1 MIQKI
6 SSGKSFYGLIEY
18 NESKVRVGEAE
29 LLELHY
35 IPEGSTLQ
43 ETLEFVSG
51 QNLACK
57 KNTFHVSLSFPPDEH
72 PTDETMLDIAHDF
85 MEGMG
90 YGEQPYG
97 IYRHHDTDND
107 HIHIVSTRI
116 DWQGKRIDDS
126 YEKIKSNRLA
136 AEIENKYGLKQ
147 INHGEKNKI
156 KPSAVFEKTEI
167 DTKIDKDNPK
177 KHITNVIG
185 TLLAENNI
193 TDMQNYSKL
202 LSKYNVGIRQTE
214 LEGINYFLIDDEGN
228 QTTPNIPASN
238 ISFKPTY
245 KRLQQIFKTGTN
257 KKTSIQK
264 QLRPK
269 FRWINDYEALSKESF
284 EKFLIKNNLQI
295 DYISNTGGV
304 YGINFYDTKNKIFIK
319 GSEIGC
325 SWNMLK
331 NKLNDTISFKV
342 GEEKSYIERLYNK
355 LQRNSNYYNESLFIE
370 NNDIEQ
376 LLINEIN
383 KSNNEQLIKKLKP
396 FIKDIATQ
404 KNQELENIKTKE
416 KERYN
421 KRAEMVRSYMSLTT
435 DIGATIIAYSFGYQI
450 KENQLINEK
459 ENISIP
465 VDIHNFK
472 VPYKKLIEIPKDVKK
487 AVKDIINALDQE
499 KKELIPECLAFA
511 PIDNFGAA
519 VIHKTMLN
527 ADLLSLI
534 AKQNYMQNNYDRLI
548 NKTESKQE
556 LIGELLYRGIKLNKI
571 DNKNVEL
578 EFNNQTIIV
587 EDKELVDTLKNLNIA
602 KLNSYTNTDMKKLSE
617 INRKEVMGEKSELQ
631 STPISDNFE
640 NWIKDNFES
649 FKTIKIKDTG
659 SEITIIKE
667 PKPNDSDYKHYN
679 TVDIILGSLSHMRG
693 SIFQSLLTMSG
704 NQSKGTINTD
714 LTEEELKELIKQLRG
729 KLIK

>member
-43 ETLEFVSG
+43 ETLEFVAG
-51 QNLACK
+51 QNPACK

-72 PTDETMLDIAHDF
+72 PSDEIMLDIAHDF

-116 DWQGKRIDDS
+116 DWQGKRIDDA

-136 AEIENKYGLKQ
+136 AELEKKYGLKQ
-147 INHGEKNKI
+147 VNHGEKNKI
-156 KPSAVFEKTEI
+156 QPTVIYEKTKI
-167 DTKIDKDNPK
+167 DTTIDKDNPK

-185 TLLAENNI
+185 TILAENNV
-193 TDMQNYSKL
+193 TDMQNYTRL

-214 LEGINYFLIDDEGN
+214 LEGINYFLIDDKGN

-245 KRLQQIFKTGTN
+245 KRLQQIFKKGTD
-257 KKTSIQK
+257 KKIEIQK
-264 QLRPK
+264 RLRPK

-295 DYISNTGGV
+295 DYVSNAGGI
-304 YGINFYDTKNKIFIK
+304 YGVNFYDTKNKIFIK

-325 SWNMLK
+325 SWNMFK
-331 NKLNDTISFKV
+331 NKLNDTISFKI
-342 GEEKSYIERLYNK
+342 GEERNCVERIYNK
-355 LQRNSNYYNESLFIE
+355 LQRNSNFYNESSFIE
-370 NNDIEQ
+370 NKDIEQ
-376 LLINEIN
+376 LLTDEIN
-383 KSNNEQLIKKLKP
+383 KSNNEQLIKKLEP

-404 KNQELENIKTKE
+404 KEQKLDSIKTKE

-421 KRAEMVRSYMSLTT
+421 KKAEMVRSYMSLTT

-472 VPYKKLIEIPKDVKK
+472 IPYKKLIEIPKDVKK

-511 PIDNFGAA
+511 PTDNFGAA
-519 VIHKTMLN
+519 IIHKTMLN

-534 AKQNYMQNNYDRLI
+534 AKQNYMQNNYGRLTK
-548 NKTESKQE
+548 KTESKQE
-556 LIGELLYRGIKLNKI
+556 LIGELLYRGIRLNKI
-571 DNKNVEL
+571 NNNNVEL
-578 EFNNQTIIV
+578 EFDNQTIIV
-587 EDKELVDTLKNLNIA
+587 EDKELADTLTNLNTA
-602 KLNSYTNTDMKKLSE
+602 KLNSYANIDMKKLSE
-617 INRKEVMGEKSELQ
+617 INRKEVIGEKSELQ
-631 STPISDNFE
+631 PTPISDNYE
-640 NWIKDNFES
+640 NWIKDNFET
-649 FKTIKIKDTG
+649 FRTFKIKDAGEETT
-659 SEITIIKE
+659 ITKE
-667 PKPNDSDYKHYN
+667 PKPNDNDYKHYN
-679 TVDIILGSLSHMRG
+679 TADIILGSLSHLRG
-693 SIFQSLLTMSG
+693 SIFQSLLAMSG
-704 NQSKGTINTD
+704 SQSKGTINTD

>member
-18 NESKVRVGEAE
+18 NESKVRAGEAE

-43 ETLEFVSG
+43 ETLEFVAG
-51 QNLACK
+51 QNPACK

-72 PTDETMLDIAHDF
+72 PSDETMLDIAHDF

-107 HIHIVSTRI
+107 HIHIVSTRV
-116 DWQGKRIDDS
+116 DWQGKRIDDA

-136 AEIENKYGLKQ
+136 AELEKKYGLKQ
-147 INHGEKNKI
+147 INHGEKNKVQ
-156 KPSAVFEKTEI
+156 PTAVYEKTEI
-167 DTKIDKDNPK
+167 DTTVDKDNPK

-185 TLLAENNI
+185 TILAENNV
-193 TDMQNYSKL
+193 TDIQNYTRL

-214 LEGINYFLIDDEGN
+214 LEGINYFLIDNEGN

-245 KRLQQIFKTGTN
+245 KRLQQIFKKGTD
-257 KKTSIQK
+257 KKIEIQK
-264 QLRPK
+264 RLRPK

-284 EKFLIKNNLQI
+284 KKFLIKNNLQI
-295 DYISNTGGV
+295 DYVSNAGGI
-304 YGINFYDTKNKIFIK
+304 YGVNFYDTNNKIFIK

-325 SWNMLK
+325 SWNTLK
-331 NKLNDTISFKV
+331 NRLNDTISFKI
-342 GEEKSYIERLYNK
+342 GEERNYIKKLYNK
-355 LQRNSNYYNESLFIE
+355 LQRNSGFYNESSFIE
-370 NNDIEQ
+370 NNNIEQ
-376 LLINEIN
+376 LLTDEIN
-383 KSNNEQLIKKLKP
+383 KANNKQLTKKLEP

-404 KNQELENIKTKE
+404 KEQELDIIKNKE

-421 KRAEMVRSYMSLTT
+421 RRAEMVRSYMSLTT

-472 VPYKKLIEIPKDVKK
+472 IPYKKLIEIPKDVKK

-511 PIDNFGAA
+511 PTDNFGAA

-534 AKQNYMQNNYDRLI
+534 AKQNYLQNNYDRLTK
-548 NKTESKQE
+548 KTESKQE
-556 LIGELLYRGIKLNKI
+556 LIGELLYRGIRLNKI
-571 DNKNVEL
+571 DNNNVEL
-578 EFNNQTIIV
+578 EFDSQTIII
-587 EDKELVDTLKNLNIA
+587 EDKELADALTNLNTA
-602 KLNSYTNTDMKKLSE
+602 KLNSYANTDMKKLSE
-617 INRKEVMGEKSELQ
+617 INRKEVIGEKSELQ
-631 STPISDNFE
+631 PTPISDNYE
-640 NWIKDNFES
+640 KWIKDNFET
-649 FKTIKIKDTG
+649 FRTFKIKDAGEET
-659 SEITIIKE
+659 TIIKE

-679 TVDIILGSLSHMRG
+679 PADIILGSLSHLRG
-693 SIFQSLLTMSG
+693 GIFQSLLAMGGSQG
-704 NQSKGTINTD
+704 RGTVNTD

>member
-29 LLELHY
+29 LLELNFL
-35 IPEGSTLQ
+35 PEGDTLL
-43 ETLEFVSG
+43 ETLENMAKKNPS
-51 QNLACK
+51 CK

-72 PTDETMLDIAHDF
+72 PSDETMLNIAHDF

-116 DWQGKRIDDS
+116 DWEGNRIDDA

-136 AEIENKYGLKQ
+136 AELEKKYGLKQ
-147 INHGEKNKI
+147 INHGEKNKVN
-156 KPSAVFEKTEI
+156 PSAIYEKTEI
-167 DTKIDKDNPK
+167 NTKIDKDNPK

-185 TLLAENNI
+185 TILAENNI
-193 TDMQNYSKL
+193 TDMQNYTRL
-202 LSKYNVGIRQTE
+202 LAKYNVGIRQTE
-214 LEGINYFLIDDEGN
+214 LEGINYFLIDNEGN

-245 KRLQQIFKTGTN
+245 KKLQQIFKKGAD
-257 KKTSIQK
+257 KKAEIQK

-269 FRWINDYEALSKESF
+269 FKWINDYEALSKQSF
-284 EKFLIKNNLQI
+284 EKFLIKHNLQI
-295 DYISNTGGV
+295 DYISNSGGI

-325 SWNMLK
+325 SWNTLK
-331 NKLNDTISFKV
+331 NKLNDTMSFKV
-342 GEEKSYIERLYNK
+342 GEEVDYIQRLYNK
-355 LQRNSNYYNESLFIE
+355 LQRNSEYYNESSFIE
-370 NNDIEQ
+370 SNDIEQ
-376 LLINEIN
+376 LLIDEAK
-383 KSNNEQLIKKLKP
+383 KSNNEQLIERLQP
-396 FIKDIATQ
+396 FIKDFATQ
-404 KNQELENIKTKE
+404 KNQKKESIKTKE
-416 KERYN
+416 KERYQQ
-421 KRAEMVRSYMSLTT
+421 RANMVRSYMSLTT
-435 DIGATIIAYSFGYQI
+435 DIGATIIAYSFGYKI
-450 KENQLINEK
+450 KDNQLINEK

-472 VPYKKLIEIPKDVKK
+472 IPYQKLNEIPKDIKK

-499 KKELIPECLAFA
+499 KKELIPECLAFL
-511 PIDNFGAA
+511 PTDNFGSA

-548 NKTESKQE
+548 KKTESKQE

-571 DNKNVEL
+571 DNNNIEL
-578 EFNNQTIIV
+578 EFDNQTIII
-587 EDKELVDTLKNLNIA
+587 EDKKLAETLTNLNTS
-602 KLNSYTNTDMKKLSE
+602 KLNSYVNTDMKKLSE
-617 INRKEVMGEKSELQ
+617 LNRKEVVGEKSELQ
-631 STPISDNFE
+631 PEPISENYEQWIKNNFE
-640 NWIKDNFES
+640 T
-649 FKTIKIKDTG
+649 FKTFKIKDAGEETK
-659 SEITIIKE
+659 IIKE

-679 TVDIILGSLSHMRG
+679 TANIILGSISHLRG
-693 SIFQSLLTMSG
+693 SIFQSLMSMSG
-704 NQSKGTINTD
+704 EQTRGTINAD
-714 LTEEELKELIKQLRG
+714 LTDEELKELIKQLRG